1 MSQKNK
7 AAEMLPSL
15 ENRDSFMVT
24 LVSDSKF
31 TIKLTNEKLEEE
43 NEGKLY

>member
-15 ENRDSFMVT
+15 ENRDGFGT

-31 TIKLTNEKLEEE
+31 TIKLTNKKLETE

>member
-1 MSQKNK
+1 MSQKNR

-15 ENRDSFMVT
+15 ENRDNFMVT

-31 TIKLTNEKLEEE
+31 TIKPTNKKLEGEI
-43 NEGKLY
+43 EGKLY